1 MVVLVL
7 SRLGLMSTGMN
18 VYVCTY
24 MYAMTISQLRASTYL
39 VLTMP
44 TDIHVLDYCIRKK
57 ILPGEVLPPALIGE
71 NFIMLNY
78 CPVLKI
84 AGDLYCI

>member
-1 MVVLVL
+1 MY
-7 SRLGLMSTGMN
+7 MCMYN
-18 VYVCTY
+18 VHVRTY
-24 MYAMTISQLRASTYL
+24 MYAMTIRQLRTSTYL
-39 VLTMP
+39 VLTMA
-44 TDIHVLDYCIRKK
+44 TDIHVLYYCMRKK
-57 ILPGEVLPPALIGE
+57 ILPGEKVFPPALIGK